1 MATVDEAFD
10 ASFNAGK
17 NSVQASAA
25 VPISQFQP
33 QATIAQATK
42 INSFN
47 ALEAAITNNTQ
58 VQKQRA
64 DNADTISL
72 AAAEASNKTALEV
85 AEIAKQGIQAVEVGR
100 QGLVQES
107 LSAINAQKELSAI
120 QANKPNAILHPIR
133 WVADT
138 LQSNK
143 LEDAIQTHSKAV
155 QVYNRNINNVVQ
167 NTTVQVEEMLSIQ
180 NLVNSNGL
188 RLQAAEL
195 NKGLDAQQAG
205 ALGQKEKAVAL
216 DAVGG
221 DIFAIA
227 QANANWAQADFR
239 NQLAAEQNRIA
250 GRANDL
256 AADDLQMKRDEAKHR
271 EGAIKQ
277 AAQFYLTQ
285 QNDGKGLP
293 PTVANMNMAIE
304 RMSSLQKVGSPEFA
318 LWSKGGA
325 FAINSTDPKAARQ
338 AAVQGMTVGEI
349 VHLGNITKNSE
360 LAAIGGNQVN
370 RLTQEN
376 EAALRKSSYMATLPA
391 GKEFTQAGFDLWAGS
406 LKAPQNAAFNARA
419 RAMAENVVYNQSPR
433 SYMNGKAAGK
443 DIGQAAINLAAFKS
457 PLTLVNTYGISKQAA
472 TVLADPKVQMF
483 LAHAGA
489 GSTQDKKTAQFVAMF
504 EVLEKNKVANP
515 AGVVALIGKKTG
527 EAALDADLE
536 AKTLGQY
543 GIVSDGSGVVT
554 YKDKQYRLSNPVDM
568 EKMRIAATKKEDSFF
583 DTASNFLSD
592 VAEGSGFNNF
602 LADKAQKQEAL
613 KKSQAAKATV
623 EQAAMTASK
632 YTPAGFAPPVA
643 GGVPATAQTEAEKA
657 YAQVAAQVEQ
667 KETRAY
673 TNQIL
678 SDAQAEVA
686 YEQSAQQIEAKKVR
700 AGTKKLA
707 DETAADA
714 AYSIVSGQ
722 IDAKNARANSKQLA
736 SEVEAD
742 AAYAIAERQIK
753 QGYEKGNVA
762 GITQKLPLEVVRLL
776 EASSPELSS
785 AVATP
790 VHELKA
796 TTQAVKE
803 VEAAIKDGS
812 LPKKQAVPIIKAKVQ
827 EAKKAD
833 EPKAAG
839 KWDSLLDLVTG
850 AAKAGNRFVAGAG
863 WSSNPRD
870 QAQYQNGLSASEA
883 TQQPSARHVA
893 SVFGM
898 LSTDDEVIDTRFSA
912 DKKLKGYVVE
922 VKVKGGASYIIPV
935 TYDEIVKHTGANKA
949 DIRSSLTSDLRAN
962 AEVNRRVYRTA
973 VDKLQVQLNSK

>member
-17 NSVQASAA
+17 NSVQASAS

-33 QATIAQATK
+33 QTTIAQATK
-42 INSFN
+42 INAFN

-58 VQKQRA
+58 VQEQKA
-64 DNADTISL
+64 KNADIISL

-120 QANKPNAILHPIR
+120 QANKQNPILHPIR

-143 LEDAIQTHSKAV
+143 LEDAIQTHSQAV

-180 NLVNSNGL
+180 NLVNSNAL

-195 NKGLDAQQAG
+195 DMGLDAQQAV
-205 ALGQKEKAVAL
+205 AAGQKEKAVAL

-227 QANANWAQADFR
+227 QANATWAQADYR
-239 NQLAAEQNRIA
+239 NMLSAEQNKI
-250 GRANDL
+250 GKRANELQAEKMQREAD
-256 AADDLQMKRDEAKHR
+256 AAKYR

-277 AAQFYLTQ
+277 AANFYLLA
-285 QNDGKGLP
+285 KGLP
-293 PTVANMNMAIE
+293 PSEANRNMA
-304 RMSSLQKVGSPEFA
+304 MSMMTDMQAKGDPTFVA
-318 LWSKGGA
+318 WSKAGA
-325 FAINSTDPKAARQ
+325 HAINSGDSKSAYT
-338 AAVQGMTVGEI
+338 AVVQNSTVGEI
-349 VHLGNITKNSE
+349 AQLGTLTGNAE

-370 RLTQEN
+370 QLTLEN
-376 EAALRKSSYMATLPA
+376 EQRLKDASYEAATA
-391 GKEFTQAGFDLWAGS
+391 GKTGDA
-406 LKAPQNAAFNARA
+406 KPA
-419 RAMAENVVYNQSPR
+419 RAMWEAGLSTKQRSDFRSRAVEMAKNVVYNQSAR

-472 TVLADPKVQMF
+472 AVLADPKVQMF

-527 EAALDADLE
+527 EAALDSDLE

-543 GIVSDGSGVVT
+543 GVVSDGSGVVT
-554 YKDKQYRLSNPVDM
+554 YKNKQYRLGNPVDM
-568 EKMRIAATKKEDSFF
+568 DKMRIAATKKDDSFF
-583 DTASNFLSD
+583 NFSTRPASEPTTQAKLDAKSMQNANDLATMFTAT
-592 VAEGSGFNNF
+592 
-602 LADKAQKQEAL
+602 LAKDIFGITERNPKGED
-613 KKSQAAKATV
+613 SIAKAKRESINSFFGLNVPYTQ
-623 EQAAMTASK
+623 EQAAMTASQ

-643 GGVPATAQTEAEKA
+643 GGVPATALTEAEKV

-686 YEQSAQQIEAKKVR
+686 YEQSSKQIEQKNTR
-700 AGTKKLA
+700 ASTDKLFEEIMALKTKK
-707 DETAADA
+707 
-714 AYSIVSGQ
+714 
-722 IDAKNARANSKQLA
+722 SK
-736 SEVEAD
+736 
-742 AAYAIAERQIK
+742 
-753 QGYEKGNVA
+753 
-762 GITQKLPLEVVRLL
+762 
-776 EASSPELSS
+776 
-785 AVATP
+785 
-790 VHELKA
+790 
-796 TTQAVKE
+796 
-803 VEAAIKDGS
+803 
-812 LPKKQAVPIIKAKVQ
+812 
-827 EAKKAD
+827 
-833 EPKAAG
+833 
-839 KWDSLLDLVTG
+839 
-850 AAKAGNRFVAGAG
+850 
-863 WSSNPRD
+863 
-870 QAQYQNGLSASEA
+870 
-883 TQQPSARHVA
+883 
-893 SVFGM
+893 
-898 LSTDDEVIDTRFSA
+898 
-912 DKKLKGYVVE
+912 
-922 VKVKGGASYIIPV
+922 
-935 TYDEIVKHTGANKA
+935 
-949 DIRSSLTSDLRAN
+949 
-962 AEVNRRVYRTA
+962 
-973 VDKLQVQLNSK
+973 

>member
-17 NSVQASAA
+17 NSVQASAS

-42 INSFN
+42 INAFN
-47 ALEAAITNNTQ
+47 SLEAAITNNTN

-143 LEDAIQTHSKAV
+143 LEDAIQTHSQAV

-195 NKGLDAQQAG
+195 DMGLDAQQAV
-205 ALGQKEKAVAL
+205 AAGQKEKAVAL

-227 QANANWAQADFR
+227 QANANWAQADYR
-239 NQLAAEQNRIA
+239 NQLAAEQNKI
-250 GRANDL
+250 GKRANEL

-293 PTVANMNMAIE
+293 ATVANMNMAIE
-304 RMSSLQKVGSPEFA
+304 RMSTLQKAGSPEFA

-349 VHLGNITKNSE
+349 VHLGNITKNAD

-370 RLTQEN
+370 QLTARN
-376 EAALRKSSYMATLPA
+376 EAALRKASYMATLPA
-391 GKEFTQAGFDLWAGS
+391 GKEFTQAGFDIWAGS
-406 LKAPQNAAFNARA
+406 LKAPQNADFKARA
-419 RAMAENVVYNQSPR
+419 VEMAKNVVYNQSAR
-433 SYMNGKAAGK
+433 GYMNGKAAGK

-527 EAALDADLE
+527 EAALDDDLE
-536 AKTLGQY
+536 AKILGQY

-554 YKDKQYRLSNPVDM
+554 YKDKQYRLGNPVDM
-568 EKMRIAATKKEDSFF
+568 DKMRIAAGQSSVPTIPAFLLNKAGSLVGDVWNLGANENPLMMPAHAIGA
-583 DTASNFLSD
+583 TAGAL
-592 VAEGSGFNNF
+592 VTGLEYKR
-602 LADKAQKQEAL
+602 DKAYGR
-613 KKSQAAKATV
+613 ATGDNPAIPLLLDTMQRENYGADSGTFRTP
-623 EQAAMTASK
+623 EQAAMTASQ
-632 YTPAGFAPPVA
+632 YTPAGFAPPIA
-643 GGVPATAQTEAEKA
+643 GGVPATALTEAEKA
-657 YAQVAAQVEQ
+657 HWQ
-667 KETRAY
+667 
-673 TNQIL
+673 
-678 SDAQAEVA
+678 
-686 YEQSAQQIEAKKVR
+686 
-700 AGTKKLA
+700 
-707 DETAADA
+707 
-714 AYSIVSGQ
+714 
-722 IDAKNARANSKQLA
+722 
-736 SEVEAD
+736 
-742 AAYAIAERQIK
+742 AAYARALGDQ
-753 QGYEKGNVA
+753 Q
-762 GITQKLPLEVVRLL
+762 
-776 EASSPELSS
+776 
-785 AVATP
+785 
-790 VHELKA
+790 
-796 TTQAVKE
+796 
-803 VEAAIKDGS
+803 EAARYKA
-812 LPKKQAVPIIKAKVQ
+812 LPTLPVPVPTPEATYTVGKTDAETAHAKELAKQRVTRKAAELKKQA
-827 EAKKAD
+827 
-833 EPKAAG
+833 
-839 KWDSLLDLVTG
+839 
-850 AAKAGNRFVAGAG
+850 AKA
-863 WSSNPRD
+863 
-870 QAQYQNGLSASEA
+870 EA
-883 TQQPSARHVA
+883 A
-893 SVFGM
+893 
-898 LSTDDEVIDTRFSA
+898 
-912 DKKLKGYVVE
+912 LK
-922 VKVKGGASYIIPV
+922 
-935 TYDEIVKHTGANKA
+935 
-949 DIRSSLTSDLRAN
+949 
-962 AEVNRRVYRTA
+962 
-973 VDKLQVQLNSK
+973 

>member
-10 ASFNAGK
+10 APFNAGK
-17 NSVQASAA
+17 GSVQASAA

-42 INSFN
+42 INAFN
-47 ALEAAITNNTQ
+47 ALEAAITNNTN
-58 VQKQRA
+58 VQEQKA
-64 DNADTISL
+64 KNADTISL

-138 LQSNK
+138 LQANK
-143 LEDAIQTHSKAV
+143 LEDAIQTHSQAV

-195 NKGLDAQQAG
+195 NKGLDAQQAV
-205 ALGQKEKAVAL
+205 ATGQKEKATAL

-227 QANANWAQADFR
+227 KANAEWAQADYR

-250 GRANDL
+250 GRANEL
-256 AADDLQMKRDEAKHR
+256 QADDLQMKRDEAKHR

-349 VHLGNITKNSE
+349 VQLGQITKNGD

-370 RLTQEN
+370 QLTLQN
-376 EAALRKSSYMATLPA
+376 EQAL
-391 GKEFTQAGFDLWAGS
+391 
-406 LKAPQNAAFNARA
+406 LKASYEEAMKGKTGDAKMGQVAWEAGLNPQQRKDFRERA
-419 RAMAENVVYNQSPR
+419 VAMAKNVVYNQSAR
-433 SYMNGKAAGK
+433 GYMNGRAAGK
-443 DIGQAAINLAAFKS
+443 DIGQGAFSLAAFKS

-489 GSTQDKKTAQFVAMF
+489 GSTQDKKTAQIVAMF

-527 EAALDADLE
+527 EAALDSDLE

-554 YKDKQYRLSNPVDM
+554 YKNVKYRLGNPVDM
-568 EKMRIAATKKEDSFF
+568 DKMRIAATKKDDSFF
-583 DTASNFLSD
+583 NTASSFLGD

-613 KKSQAAKATV
+613 KKSQAAKSTV
-623 EQAAMTASK
+623 EQAALTASK
-632 YTPAGFAPPVA
+632 YTPAGHAPQVS
-643 GGVPATAQTEAEKA
+643 GGVPATALTEAEKA
-657 YAQVAAQVEQ
+657 HWQ
-667 KETRAY
+667 
-673 TNQIL
+673 
-678 SDAQAEVA
+678 
-686 YEQSAQQIEAKKVR
+686 
-700 AGTKKLA
+700 
-707 DETAADA
+707 
-714 AYSIVSGQ
+714 
-722 IDAKNARANSKQLA
+722 
-736 SEVEAD
+736 
-742 AAYAIAERQIK
+742 AAYARALGDQQEEARYKALPTLPVPVPTPEATYTVGKTDAETAHDKELAK
-753 QGYEKGNVA
+753 QRVLRKSA
-762 GITQKLPLEVVRLL
+762 
-776 EASSPELSS
+776 EL
-785 AVATP
+785 
-790 VHELKA
+790 
-796 TTQAVKE
+796 
-803 VEAAIKDGS
+803 
-812 LPKKQAVPIIKAKVQ
+812 KKQA
-827 EAKKAD
+827 
-833 EPKAAG
+833 
-839 KWDSLLDLVTG
+839 
-850 AAKAGNRFVAGAG
+850 AKA
-863 WSSNPRD
+863 
-870 QAQYQNGLSASEA
+870 EA
-883 TQQPSARHVA
+883 A
-893 SVFGM
+893 
-898 LSTDDEVIDTRFSA
+898 
-912 DKKLKGYVVE
+912 LK
-922 VKVKGGASYIIPV
+922 
-935 TYDEIVKHTGANKA
+935 
-949 DIRSSLTSDLRAN
+949 
-962 AEVNRRVYRTA
+962 
-973 VDKLQVQLNSK
+973 

>member
-17 NSVQASAA
+17 NSVQASAS

-42 INSFN
+42 INAFN

-120 QANKPNAILHPIR
+120 QANKQNPILHPIR

-143 LEDAIQTHSKAV
+143 LEDAIQTHSQAV

-180 NLVNSNGL
+180 NLVNSNAL

-195 NKGLDAQQAG
+195 DMGLDAQQAV
-205 ALGQKEKAVAL
+205 AAGQKEKAVAL

-227 QANANWAQADFR
+227 KANAEWAQAEQR
-239 NQLAAEQNRIA
+239 NMLSAEQNKI
-250 GRANDL
+250 GKRANELQAEKMQREAD
-256 AADDLQMKRDEAKHR
+256 AAKYR

-277 AAQFYLTQ
+277 AANFYLLA
-285 QNDGKGLP
+285 KGLP
-293 PTVANMNMAIE
+293 PSEANRNMA
-304 RMSSLQKVGSPEFA
+304 MSMMTDMQAKGDPTFVA
-318 LWSKGGA
+318 WSKAGA
-325 FAINSTDPKAARQ
+325 HAINSGDSKSAYTAV
-338 AAVQGMTVGEI
+338 VQGSTVGEI
-349 VHLGNITKNSE
+349 AQLGALTGNAE

-370 RLTQEN
+370 QLTLQNEQRLKDASY
-376 EAALRKSSYMATLPA
+376 EAATA
-391 GKEFTQAGFDLWAGS
+391 GKTGDAKPARAMWEAGLS
-406 LKAPQNAAFNARA
+406 PQQRKDFRA
-419 RAMAENVVYNQSPR
+419 RAIEMAKNVVYNQSAR
-433 SYMNGKAAGK
+433 GYMNGKAAGA

-527 EAALDADLE
+527 EAALDSDLE

-543 GIVSDGSGVVT
+543 GVVSDGSGVVT
-554 YKDKQYRLSNPVDM
+554 YKDKQYRLGNPVDM
-568 EKMRIAATKKEDSFF
+568 EKMRIAATKKDDSFYN
-583 DTASNFLSD
+583 TASSFLSD
-592 VAEGSGFNNF
+592 VAEGSGFNSF

-623 EQAAMTASK
+623 EQSVMTASQ

-667 KETRAY
+667 KETRQY

-686 YEQSAQQIEAKKVR
+686 YEQSAQQIEQKNTR
-700 AGTKKLA
+700 AYTDKLA
-707 DETAADA
+707 KDTAAEA

-742 AAYAIAERQIK
+742 AAYSIAESQIK
-753 QGYEKGNVA
+753 RGYEKGNVA
-762 GITQKLPLEVVRLL
+762 GIQQKLPLEVVRLL

-790 VHELKA
+790 VLELKA
-796 TTQAVKE
+796 TTKAVKT

-827 EAKKAD
+827 QAKKAD
-833 EPKAAG
+833 EPEAAS
-839 KWDSLLDLVTG
+839 KWDALLDLVTP
-850 AAKAGNRFVAGAG
+850 A
-863 WSSNPRD
+863 P
-870 QAQYQNGLSASEA
+870 Q
-883 TQQPSARHVA
+883 
-893 SVFGM
+893 
-898 LSTDDEVIDTRFSA
+898 
-912 DKKLKGYVVE
+912 KKLEG
-922 VKVKGGASYIIPV
+922 
-935 TYDEIVKHTGANKA
+935 
-949 DIRSSLTSDLRAN
+949 SLSLDL
-962 AEVNRRVYRTA
+962 
-973 VDKLQVQLNSK
+973 SK

>member
-1 MATVDEAFD
+1 MTTVDEAFD

-17 NSVQASAA
+17 GSVQASAA
-25 VPISQFQP
+25 VPIGQLPP
-33 QATIAQATK
+33 QATFAQATA
-42 INSFN
+42 INSFD
-47 ALEAAITNNTQ
+47 ALEAAITNNTN

-64 DNADTISL
+64 DNADTIAL

-85 AEIAKQGIQAVEVGR
+85 AQIAQQGIQAVQIGR
-100 QGLVQES
+100 DGLVQES
-107 LSAINAQKELSAI
+107 LAAINAQKELSTI

-138 LQSNK
+138 LQANK
-143 LEDAIQTHSKAV
+143 LEDAIQTHSQAV

-195 NKGLDAQQAG
+195 NKGLDAQQAV
-205 ALGQKEKAVAL
+205 AAGQKEKALAL
-216 DAVGG
+216 EGTG
-221 DIFAIA
+221 KDIFAIA
-227 QANANWAQADFR
+227 KAHAEWAQADQR
-239 NQLAAEQNRIA
+239 NMLAAEQNKI
-250 GRANDL
+250 GKRANEL
-256 AADDLQMKRDEAKHR
+256 QADDLQMKRDEAKHR

-325 FAINSTDPKAARQ
+325 FAINSTDPKAARR

-349 VHLGNITKNSE
+349 VQLGNITKNAD
-360 LAAIGGNQVN
+360 LASIGGNQVN

-443 DIGQAAINLAAFKS
+443 DIGQGAFSLAAFKS

-489 GSTQDKKTAQFVAMF
+489 GSTQDKKTAQIVAMF

-543 GIVSDGSGVVT
+543 GIVSDGSGTIT
-554 YKDKQYRLSNPVDM
+554 YKNVKYRLGNPVDM
-568 EKMRIAATKKEDSFF
+568 DKMRIAATKKEGQGAFGIVGAAVDYLLPSQSS
-583 DTASNFLSD
+583 AD
-592 VAEGSGFNNF
+592 VE
-602 LADKAQKQEAL
+602 
-613 KKSQAAKATV
+613 AAKNLVKFDRGVSLQATP
-623 EQAAMTASK
+623 EQAAMTASQ
-632 YTPAGFAPPVA
+632 YTPAGHAPAVQPVA
-643 GGVPATAQTEAEKA
+643 GGIPATAQTEAERVYDAVAIQLDQKNLRA
-657 YAQVAAQVEQ
+657 ETKQLANSVEADASYSVAAGQIEQ
-667 KETRAY
+667 KNTRAF
-673 TNQIL
+673 T
-678 SDAQAEVA
+678 D
-686 YEQSAQQIEAKKVR
+686 
-700 AGTKKLA
+700 KLA
-707 DETAADA
+707 KDTAADA

-722 IDAKNARANSKQLA
+722 IEAKNARANSKQIA
-736 SEVEAD
+736 NEVEAD
-742 AAYAIAERQIK
+742 AAYATVAAQLDQKAARAYTNKLFEEIMALKTKGSKAPDKK
-753 QGYEKGNVA
+753 QEDSLSLDLSEPEKG
-762 GITQKLPLEVVRLL
+762 
-776 EASSPELSS
+776 S
-785 AVATP
+785 
-790 VHELKA
+790 
-796 TTQAVKE
+796 
-803 VEAAIKDGS
+803 
-812 LPKKQAVPIIKAKVQ
+812 VPF
-827 EAKKAD
+827 
-833 EPKAAG
+833 P
-839 KWDSLLDLVTG
+839 
-850 AAKAGNRFVAGAG
+850 
-863 WSSNPRD
+863 P
-870 QAQYQNGLSASEA
+870 
-883 TQQPSARHVA
+883 
-893 SVFGM
+893 
-898 LSTDDEVIDTRFSA
+898 
-912 DKKLKGYVVE
+912 
-922 VKVKGGASYIIPV
+922 
-935 TYDEIVKHTGANKA
+935 
-949 DIRSSLTSDLRAN
+949 
-962 AEVNRRVYRTA
+962 
-973 VDKLQVQLNSK
+973 

>member
-17 NSVQASAA
+17 NSVQASAS

-107 LSAINAQKELSAI
+107 LAAINAQKELSAI

-143 LEDAIQTHSKAV
+143 LEDAIQTHSQAV

-188 RLQAAEL
+188 RKMAVEL
-195 NKGLDAQQAG
+195 NQGLDAQQAV

-227 QANANWAQADFR
+227 KAHAEWAQADFR

-250 GRANDL
+250 GRANQL

-349 VHLGNITKNSE
+349 VQLGNITKSAD
-360 LAAIGGNQVN
+360 LASIGGNQVN

-419 RAMAENVVYNQSPR
+419 RAMAENVVYNQSAR

-443 DIGQAAINLAAFKS
+443 DIGQGAFSLAAFKS

-483 LAHAGA
+483 LAHAVA

-543 GIVSDGSGVVT
+543 GIVSDGSGTIT
-554 YKDKQYRLSNPVDM
+554 YKGKQYRLGNPVDM
-568 EKMRIAATKKEDSFF
+568 EKMRIAANHQTVPTIPAFLLNKAGSLVGDVWNLGANENPLMMPAHAIGA
-583 DTASNFLSD
+583 TAAAVVTGL
-592 VAEGSGFNNF
+592 EYKR
-602 LADKAQKQEAL
+602 DKAYGRATGDNPAL
-613 KKSQAAKATV
+613 PLLVDTMQRENYGADAGTFRTP
-623 EQAAMTASK
+623 EQAALTASQ
-632 YTPAGFAPPVA
+632 YTPAGHAPQVA
-643 GGVPATAQTEAEKA
+643 GGVPATAQTEAEKVYDA
-657 YAQVAAQVEQ
+657 LSVQLDQKNLRAETKQLANSVEADASYSVAAGQIEQ
-667 KETRAY
+667 KNTRAF
-673 TNQIL
+673 T
-678 SDAQAEVA
+678 D
-686 YEQSAQQIEAKKVR
+686 
-700 AGTKKLA
+700 KLA
-707 DETAADA
+707 KDTAAEA

-742 AAYAIAERQIK
+742 AAYAT
-753 QGYEKGNVA
+753 VA
-762 GITQKLPLEVVRLL
+762 AQLDQKAARAYTNKLFE
-776 EASSPELSS
+776 EIMA
-785 AVATP
+785 
-790 VHELKA
+790 LKA
-796 TTQAVKE
+796 
-803 VEAAIKDGS
+803 
-812 LPKKQAVPIIKAKVQ
+812 KK
-827 EAKKAD
+827 
-833 EPKAAG
+833 
-839 KWDSLLDLVTG
+839 
-850 AAKAGNRFVAGAG
+850 
-863 WSSNPRD
+863 
-870 QAQYQNGLSASEA
+870 
-883 TQQPSARHVA
+883 
-893 SVFGM
+893 
-898 LSTDDEVIDTRFSA
+898 
-912 DKKLKGYVVE
+912 
-922 VKVKGGASYIIPV
+922 
-935 TYDEIVKHTGANKA
+935 
-949 DIRSSLTSDLRAN
+949 
-962 AEVNRRVYRTA
+962 
-973 VDKLQVQLNSK
+973 SK

>member
-17 NSVQASAA
+17 ASVQASAA

-42 INSFN
+42 INAFN

-64 DNADTISL
+64 DNADTIAL

-85 AEIAKQGIQAVEVGR
+85 AQIAQQGIRAVEVGR

-195 NKGLDAQQAG
+195 NKGLDAQQAV
-205 ALGQKEKAVAL
+205 ATGQKEKATAL

-227 QANANWAQADFR
+227 KANAEWAQAEQR
-239 NQLAAEQNRIA
+239 NMLAAEQNKI
-250 GRANDL
+250 GKRANDL
-256 AADDLQMKRDEAKHR
+256 AAEKMQREADAAKYRD
-271 EGAIKQ
+271 GAIKQ
-277 AAQFYLTQ
+277 AANFYLLA
-285 QNDGKGLP
+285 KGLP
-293 PTVANMNMAIE
+293 PSEANRNMA
-304 RMSSLQKVGSPEFA
+304 MSMMTDMQAKGDPTFVA
-318 LWSKGGA
+318 WSKAGA
-325 FAINSTDPKAARQ
+325 HAINSGDSKSAFT
-338 AAVQGMTVGEI
+338 AVVQNSTVGEI
-349 VHLGNITKNSE
+349 AQLGALTGNAD

-370 RLTQEN
+370 QHTQQN

-391 GKEFTQAGFDLWAGS
+391 GKEFTQAGFDIWESNLS
-406 LKAPQNAAFNARA
+406 TKQRSDFRSRA
-419 RAMAENVVYNQSPR
+419 VEMAKNVVYNQSAR

-472 TVLADPKVQMF
+472 AVLADPKVQMF

-527 EAALDADLE
+527 EAALDSDLE

-543 GIVSDGSGVVT
+543 GVVSDGSGVIT
-554 YKDKQYRLSNPVDM
+554 YKGKQYRLGNPVDM
-568 EKMRIAATKKEDSFF
+568 EKMRIAATKKDDSFF
-583 DTASNFLSD
+583 DFSTLPASEPTTHAKLD
-592 VAEGSGFNNF
+592 
-602 LADKAQKQEAL
+602 
-613 KKSQAAKATV
+613 AKAMQNANDLATMFTATLAKDIFGITERNPKGEDSIAKAKRESMNSFFGLNV
-623 EQAAMTASK
+623 PYTQEQAAMTASQ
-632 YTPAGFAPPVA
+632 YTPAGHAPQVA
-643 GGVPATAQTEAEKA
+643 GGVPATALTEAEKA
-657 YAQVAAQVEQ
+657 YAQVTAELNA
-667 KETRAY
+667 KEVRKY
-673 TNQIL
+673 TLQNQ
-678 SDAQAEVA
+678 AETEAEVA

-707 DETAADA
+707 DETAAEA

-722 IDAKNARANSKQLA
+722 LDAKNARDSTDKLFAEIRAADTSSSK
-736 SEVEAD
+736 D
-742 AAYAIAERQIK
+742 
-753 QGYEKGNVA
+753 
-762 GITQKLPLEVVRLL
+762 TTEVV
-776 EASSPELSS
+776 
-785 AVATP
+785 
-790 VHELKA
+790 K
-796 TTQAVKE
+796 K

-812 LPKKQAVPIIKAKVQ
+812 LPKKQAVPTIKAKVQ

-833 EPKAAG
+833 DPKAAS
-839 KWDSLLDLVTG
+839 KWGALLDLVTPAPQKKQEG
-850 AAKAGNRFVAGAG
+850 
-863 WSSNPRD
+863 S
-870 QAQYQNGLSASEA
+870 LS
-883 TQQPSARHVA
+883 
-893 SVFGM
+893 
-898 LSTDDEVIDTRFSA
+898 L
-912 DKKLKGYVVE
+912 
-922 VKVKGGASYIIPV
+922 
-935 TYDEIVKHTGANKA
+935 
-949 DIRSSLTSDLRAN
+949 DLR
-962 AEVNRRVYRTA
+962 
-973 VDKLQVQLNSK
+973 K